1 LSVRFR
7 RSIFHTLVVMLTRFE
22 SATSVHPKG
31 DGVYTASIADGWD
44 IMGNANGGYLIAL
57 AANAMRH
64 AAGREDPLSITAHYL
79 APAPAGDVQIRTEV
93 VKSGRRVA
101 TVAASLRRDDREFIR
116 VLGSF
121 GTLQNGSGSHHVTM
135 TPPDLPPIE
144 ECILREPATG
154 VFVPAIF
161 DKANIRLHPDDA
173 QFTAES
179 GSGVAQMRGWFQFA
193 DTATCDSLGLLFV
206 ADAFPPT
213 FFNLYG
219 VKGWVPTLEYTVH
232 VRARPVDGPL
242 RCVFT
247 TRALQGGFM
256 EEDGEMWDESGTLV
270 AMSRQLALVP
280 LGQ

>member
-1 LSVRFR
+1 MS
-7 RSIFHTLVVMLTRFE
+7 TRFE
-22 SATSVHPKG
+22 SATAVQPQG
-31 DGVYTASIADGWD
+31 NGLYTAAIADGWD

-57 AANAMRH
+57 AASAMRH
-64 AAGREDPLSITAHYL
+64 AAGRKDPLSITAHYL
-79 APAPAGDVQIRTEV
+79 APAPAGDVEIHTEV

-101 TVAASLRRDDREFIR
+101 TVASSLRRGDKEFIR

-121 GTLQNGSGSHHVTM
+121 GTLQTDSALQHVTA
-135 TPPDLPPIE
+135 TPPDLPPFD
-144 ECILREPATG
+144 ECILREPSTG
-154 VFVPAIF
+154 TFVPPIF

-173 QFTAES
+173 KFTMES
-179 GSGVAQMRGWFQFA
+179 GSGVAQMRGWFQFS
-193 DTATCDSLGLLFV
+193 DTASCDSLGLLFV
-206 ADAFPPT
+206 ADSFPPT
-213 FFNLYG
+213 FFNLFG

-232 VRARPVDGPL
+232 VRAQPVEGPL